1 MHAACKYTPLCTSEH
16 IMYRLLGHNV
26 PVNGGMDMRAAQET
40 RCTFF
45 GEAHGWER
53 LHDGHA
59 DKDLPA
65 SPWRSPALEHLQVE
79 PIRLLLQSC

>member
-1 MHAACKYTPLCTSEH
+1 
-16 IMYRLLGHNV
+16 MYRLLGHNV